1 MAHTP
6 TSTVD
11 PEIGFVD
18 RFVRDHTPR
27 PLSDLLAIAAQLLTE
42 DQDLGPL
49 TQHIS
54 VDGLGRVGVQLADEQ
69 SALSA
74 LARAAQSW
82 GGVITAHPH
91 VDSDGATVIHCE
103 VHFPYRGVQV
113 EAYAFVPRAA

>member
-1 MAHTP
+1 MSHTS
-6 TSTVD
+6 STVD
-11 PEIGFVD
+11 LGTGFVD
-18 RFVRDHTPR
+18 RFVRDHTAR
-27 PLSDLLAIAAQLLTE
+27 PLPELLSVAAQLLVE

-54 VDGLGRVGVQLADEQ
+54 VDGFGRVGVQLSDEQ
-69 SALSA
+69 PALTA
-74 LARAAQSW
+74 LAHVAQSW

-113 EAYAFVPRAA
+113 EAYAFVPHAA

>member
-1 MAHTP
+1 
-6 TSTVD
+6 
-11 PEIGFVD
+11 VD
-18 RFVRDHTPR
+18 RFVRDHTAK
-27 PLSDLLAIAAQLLTE
+27 PLTELLAIAAQLLAE

-69 SALSA
+69 PALSA
-74 LARAAQSW
+74 LARVANSW

-91 VDSDGATVIHCE
+91 VDSDGRTVIHCE
-103 VHFPYRGVQV
+103 VHFPYRGVEV